1 LGIRFVFNRM
11 FDTHCH
17 LQTDAFDEDRQETLA
32 AARAEG
38 VARFLVPAIDR
49 ASFDAT
55 LNISASES
63 DVYCALGIHPHS
75 ASEWSSEVGEEIER
89 QLAVHPKIVAIGE
102 IGLDY
107 YYDFAPREA
116 QIRAFEAQIALAQK
130 HRLPIIVHTRDSDED
145 VWRVLS
151 SAYAGLDRSIPRGQL
166 HCFSGTTESMNRA
179 VNEGFYISFTGNIT
193 FKKSSL
199 GEVVQAT
206 PLDRILLETDSPYL
220 APAPLRGKRNTP
232 ANLRLVAAKIAELKN
247 IDIHE
252 VMHQTTTNALR
263 LFTKVL
269 PVCLILLMA
278 AASASAQRTDPIGS
292 APPDSVLTNERRKAE
307 ELRKRQDEELQKEA
321 EQRRQDSI
329 LSVQREFDELQR
341 KMTEQ
346 AREDSILAAERIADE
361 ERERLRMMTPV
372 PWKAVGVGGGV
383 GIANIGMILQKP
395 SLTPTSVFA
404 STFELT
410 SQVLRRLD
418 VQLGFTHLHIG
429 DEFLHDSVWNLGPG
443 TPTATDLR
451 KTGYSPDQRLI
462 SGEDFDATVISFDAR
477 YVITRPSAAVSFY
490 LGAGYSHLSMSNEQR
505 YYPRADSFS
514 FASQL
519 KTFSASFSRGAMSLL
534 FGMRHDF
541 EVGGGFTV
549 TPYAQISALGAFQG
563 TPGDPSSTQN
573 RAFVFRADPDQI
585 IMTHVKVGVTIAY
598 GWWGVP
604 RVQ

>member
-1 LGIRFVFNRM
+1 M

-17 LQTDAFDEDRQETLA
+17 LQTDAFDEDRQATLV

-38 VARFLVPAIDR
+38 VRRFLVPAIDR
-49 ASFDAT
+49 ESFKAT
-55 LNISASES
+55 LDISKQEH

-75 ASEWSSEVGEEIER
+75 AAQWSEEVATEIEGK
-89 QLAVHPKIVAIGE
+89 LGEHPRIVAIGE

-116 QIRAFEAQIALAQK
+116 QIHAFEAQIALAQK
-130 HRLPIIVHTRDSDED
+130 HRLPVIVHTRESDDD

-151 SAYAGLDRSIPRGQL
+151 TAYSGLDSSIPRGQL
-166 HCFSGTTESMNRA
+166 HCFSGTTESMKRA

-193 FKKSSL
+193 FKKSTL
-199 GEVVQAT
+199 GEVVQET
-206 PLDRILLETDSPYL
+206 PLERILLETDSPYL

-247 IDIHE
+247 IDIQE
-252 VMHQTTTNALR
+252 VMHQTTSNALR

-269 PVCLILLMA
+269 PICIVLLIA
-278 AASASAQRTDPIGS
+278 ATQASAQRTEPIGT
-292 APPDSVLTNERRKAE
+292 APPDSVLTTERRKAE

-329 LSVQREFDELQR
+329 LAVQREFDELQR

-372 PWKAVGVGGGV
+372 PWKALGIGGGV

-404 STFELT
+404 STFDLT
-410 SQVLRRLD
+410 FQVFRRLD
-418 VQLGFTHLHIG
+418 IQLGFTHLHIG
-429 DEFLHDSVWNLGPG
+429 DEFLRDSVWNLGPG

-451 KTGYSPDQRLI
+451 KAGYNPAQRLVT
-462 SGEDFDATVISFDAR
+462 GEDFNASIISIDAR

-490 LGAGYSHLSMSNEQR
+490 LGAGYNHLSMSNDQR
-505 YYPRADSFS
+505 YYSRADSMSFS
-514 FASQL
+514 SEQ
-519 KTFSASFSRGAMSLL
+519 KSFSASFSRSALSLL

-541 EVGGGFTV
+541 EVGAGVTL

-563 TPGDPSSTQN
+563 TPGDASSIQN

-585 IMTHVKVGVTIAY
+585 IMTHVKVGLTVAY